1 MTNPNKLPPN
11 LSTINNKIHLCQ
23 CVRWITYVWIS
34 LFLYVPCYTYP
45 HMTYELSEIET
56 GRLRIIVTHNDKEV
70 VILYFEKAK
79 NSFQNKPIS
88 MDAWGCVD
96 AKIEGLYDMVGDIE
110 VPTPR
115 EVIKTCQELIKEK
128 GY

>member
-1 MTNPNKLPPN
+1 MCGYLYFYMLP
-11 LSTINNKIHLCQ
+11 TII
-23 CVRWITYVWIS
+23 YS
-34 LFLYVPCYTYP
+34 LFSRCEYTYP
-45 HMTYELSEIET
+45 HMTYELSEIEA

-88 MDAWGCVD
+88 MNAWGCVD

-110 VPTPR
+110 VPTPM
-115 EVIKTCQELIKEK
+115 EIIKTCQELIKEK

>member
-1 MTNPNKLPPN
+1 
-11 LSTINNKIHLCQ
+11 
-23 CVRWITYVWIS
+23 
-34 LFLYVPCYTYP
+34 
-45 HMTYELSEIET
+45 MTYELNEIEV

-79 NSFQNKPIS
+79 NTFQNKPIS
-88 MDAWGCVD
+88 MNSWACVD

-115 EVIKTCQELIKEK
+115 EIIQNCQELIKER

>member
-1 MTNPNKLPPN
+1 MCGYLYFYMFQ
-11 LSTINNKIHLCQ
+11 LIIYSLCSR
-23 CVRWITYVWIS
+23 CE
-34 LFLYVPCYTYP
+34 YTYP
-45 HMTYELSEIET
+45 HMTYELSEIEA

-79 NSFQNKPIS
+79 NTFQNKPIS

-96 AKIEGLYDMVGDIE
+96 AKIEGLYDMAGE

-115 EVIKTCQELIKEK
+115 EIIKTCQDLIKEK